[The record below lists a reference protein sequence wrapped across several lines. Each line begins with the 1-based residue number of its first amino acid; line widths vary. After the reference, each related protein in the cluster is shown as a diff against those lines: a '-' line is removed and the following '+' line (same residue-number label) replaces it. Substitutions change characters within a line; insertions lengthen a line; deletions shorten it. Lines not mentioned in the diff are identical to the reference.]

1 MFIAR
6 TVARAAPVAQLAR
19 SYATAPAAQAVKV
32 PLSLHGIEGRY
43 ATALYS
49 AAVKKNQLEA
59 VERDLS
65 SVAAALKKDAEL
77 KFSLESPMV
86 NKHQKKALVAKSFK
100 GINET
105 TKNFFD
111 VLAENGRLDQTTK
124 VLASFT
130 ELMGAHR
137 KEVSVTVI
145 SAKELDSSTSK
156 KLQTILSKSNLIE
169 KDAKLIVN
177 NKIDASI
184 LGGLVIDF
192 GDKTIDLSVA
202 SKINKLNRL
211 LTEAI

>member
-1 MFIAR
+1 MFSAR
-6 TVARAAPVAQLAR
+6 TVARATPVLQLAR
-19 SYATAPAAQAVKV
+19 SYATAPAKAVKV

-49 AAVKKNQLEA
+49 AAVKKNQLQA

-65 SVAAALKKDAEL
+65 NVAAALKKDAKL
-77 KFSLESPMV
+77 KFNLESPMV
-86 NKHQKKALVAKSFK
+86 NKHDKKALVAESFK

-124 VLASFT
+124 VLTSFN
-130 ELMGAHR
+130 ELMSAHR

-145 SAKELDSSTSK
+145 SAKELDSSTSRR
-156 KLQTILSKSNLIE
+156 LQGILSNSNLIE
-169 KDAKLIVN
+169 KDSKLIVN
-177 NKIDASI
+177 NKVDPSI

-192 GDKTIDLSVA
+192 GDKTIDMSVA